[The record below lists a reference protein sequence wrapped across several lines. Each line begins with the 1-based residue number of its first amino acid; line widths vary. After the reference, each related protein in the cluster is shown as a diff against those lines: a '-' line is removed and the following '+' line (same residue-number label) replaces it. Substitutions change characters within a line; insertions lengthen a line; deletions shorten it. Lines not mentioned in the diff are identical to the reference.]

1 MNSKR
6 FLTYFLLLLVLLI
19 AVVKAEDKDIEKS
32 LAKSS
37 SSSKD
42 AKAEEEIAEEVEEE
56 DGDALDDED
65 EEPEPEP
72 TKKVDVTKTTTIKQT
87 VTLKTTPKPTTA
99 QKVTSI
105 KSTVNSTKP
114 VSNIKTTNAKVNTP
128 VSSTSVKPVPAAT
141 DAKTNVEAPVSN
153 AVDPALAAAPAAQAA
168 PAAPA
173 IDGTSETIGEGSIA
187 PGNPVIGGP
196 ISNQES
202 NISSD
207 SNLQDKE
214 NGGGSKVIKTT
225 VISLVAVGAF
235 VGVATIGVRAYNKK
249 SGEDRGFDISD
260 IEAQPINNDFGKSN
274 NELSNMP
281 PEDYNPFN
289 IMNENQNNPYVTNSP
304 YEYKPNYDNFTTTP
318 FQKVETP
325 QNNVG
330 NRDSIFSNNENN
342 VQNVGNDA
350 YNFNDKPQLPQL
362 PYTQGLP
369 VENGYIEK
377 PVANQIKV
385 ENFDMPT
392 SQIQTSQMPTLVPAE
407 PEIVITKPEES
418 AQPQDGYKQI
428 IPTVAKMEIIETPD
442 FNKMTTSM
450 IQDHINNAE
459 LEDLANIETQPQ
471 NQQQQQQQG
480 NNYKQIVPDI
490 QEAVIENFDIDDDQ
504 DVSAVDNIT
513 DTYRA
518 ALRATYCSTTDENR
532 FSYRTVDSDHSLL
545 HTMRE
550 DGNW

>member
-6 FLTYFLLLLVLLI
+6 FLSYFLLLLVLLF

-32 LAKSS
+32 LSKSS
-37 SSSKD
+37 SSSKES
-42 AKAEEEIAEEVEEE
+42 KVEEEIADEDVEEE
-56 DGDALDDED
+56 DEVLDDED

-72 TKKVDVTKTTTIKQT
+72 SKKVEVIKTTTIKQT
-87 VTLKTTPKPTTA
+87 VTLKTTAKPTTT
-99 QKVTSI
+99 QKVTPL
-105 KSTVNSTKP
+105 KSTVNNTKP
-114 VSNIKTTNAKVNTP
+114 VNNNKTTNAKVNTP
-128 VSSTSVKPVPAAT
+128 VSSTSVKPAPAAT

-153 AVDPALAAAPAAQAA
+153 AVDPAVAAAAPDAAAA
-168 PAAPA
+168 PGVGPDPALGGAA
-173 IDGTSETIGEGSIA
+173 ENSIA
-187 PGNPVIGGP
+187 PGSPVIGGP
-196 ISNQES
+196 ISNEGS

-207 SNLQDKE
+207 SNFQDKD
-214 NGGGSKVIKTT
+214 NGDGNKVIKTT

-249 SGEDRGFDISD
+249 SGDDRGFDISD